1 MSRIRTN
8 QITNQSAD
16 GAPTVQNGLII
27 SGVTTSTTFSGSGAS
42 LTNLPSAQLT
52 GALPALDGSNL
63 TGLSGVSVA
72 NQADNRLITATGTT
86 DALNGEANLTYNGS
100 SSLLG
105 NLATSSTNNLE
116 LIRLENSHS
125 DGKLTVMGFKTA
137 GLGSPQTKIYGGN
150 DNSGVAGQGGNSGAG
165 KFKVTITNPS
175 GTHQEVIYAEN
186 DANSL
191 SKFLRLSTNGS
202 ERLRITSGG
211 SVGINTTAP
220 ESNSNDVSLHIHGSA
235 NDDARI
241 AFSTPTKSN
250 PGSRIGYYGLNRFGI
265 DTYYGIEF
273 RDVARSYAT
282 IFKIDNNGYMTN
294 NQPYAYFRFNAHSDT
309 GSLQKQTNVNTV
321 TVQNGMAHDGSG
333 RFTIPV
339 TGKYL
344 IGSDNNVLD
353 NADHY
358 CAVYINGSNQDGFR
372 YQNTATNQSGNVNIW
387 KSSSR
392 TCILTLSANDY
403 IEIYIKG
410 AQDNAAWNQHFIYL
424 IG

>member
-16 GAPTVQNGLII
+16 GAPTVQNGLVI

-86 DALNGEANLTYNGS
+86 DALNGEANLTWDGS
-100 SSLLG
+100 
-105 NLATSSTNNLE
+105 NLTSTIS
-116 LIRLENSHS
+116 
-125 DGKLTVMGFKTA
+125 
-137 GLGSPQTKIYGGN
+137 
-150 DNSGVAGQGGNSGAG
+150 GNSGIVVAASGNNAPQIKGQANRSAQNNTLLSMHGVWNGTDVTMIDLQAG
-165 KFKVTITNPS
+165 PDTSNKDDGQIGFYTRPS
-175 GTHQEVIYAEN
+175 GSSMKQRMLI
-186 DANSL
+186 NS
-191 SKFLRLSTNGS
+191 R
-202 ERLRITSGG
+202 G
-211 SVGINTTAP
+211 SVGINT
-220 ESNSNDVSLHIHGSA
+220 VSADDPLNPGLHIHGSA
-235 NDDARI
+235 NDNCRI
-241 AFSTPTKSN
+241 SFSTPTKSA

-265 DTYYGIEF
+265 DTYYGIEM

-294 NQPYAYFRFNAHSDT
+294 SQPYAYFRFNAHGDT
-309 GSLQKQTNVNTV
+309 GSLLKQTNVNTV

-333 RFTIPV
+333 RFTVPV

-358 CAVYINGSNQDGFR
+358 CAVYINGSNQSGMR
-372 YQNTATNQSGNVNIW
+372 YQNQATNSSNANVW

-403 IEIYIKG
+403 VEIYIKG
-410 AQDNAAWNQHFIYL
+410 AQDNEAWNQHFIYL

>member
-1 MSRIRTN
+1 MSRIRAN

-16 GAPTVQNGLII
+16 GAPTVQNGLVIT
-27 SGVTTSTTFSGSGAS
+27 GVTTSTTFSGSGAS

-52 GALPALDGSNL
+52 GVLPALDGSNL
-63 TGLSGVSVA
+63 TGISGVTINS
-72 NQADNRLITATGTT
+72 NADNRIITGSGSANT
-86 DALNGEANLTYNGS
+86 LNGEANLTYNGS

-116 LIRLENSHS
+116 LFRLENSHS

-186 DANSL
+186 DANTL

-265 DTYYGIEF
+265 DTYDGIEM
-273 RDVARSYAT
+273 RDVTRSYAT
-282 IFKIDNNGYMTN
+282 IFKIDQNGYMTT
-294 NQPYAYFRFNAHSDT
+294 NQPYGHLRFEVENDT
-309 GSLQKQTNVNTV
+309 GGLVVQSNVNTADI
-321 TVQNGMAHDGSG
+321 QNGMSHNGSG
-333 RFTIPV
+333 RLTVPV
-339 TGKYL
+339 AGKYL
-344 IGSDNNVLD
+344 IMIGCNILDNSDMQFRLRKNGSD
-353 NADHY
+353 
-358 CAVYINGSNQDGFR
+358 VYGTYF
-372 YQNTATNQSGNVNIW
+372 QNSMSDVGW
-387 KSSSR
+387 KSGSR
-392 TCILTLSANDY
+392 TTVLPLSANDY
-403 IEIYIKG
+403 LQTVIQGK
-410 AQDNAAWNQHFIYL
+410 QDGPAWNHFTVYL
-424 IG
+424 LG

>member
-16 GAPTVQNGLII
+16 GAPTVQNGLVI

-116 LIRLENSHS
+116 LFRLENSHS

-186 DANSL
+186 DANTL

-265 DTYYGIEF
+265 DTYDGIEM
-273 RDVARSYAT
+273 RDVTRSYAT
-282 IFKIDNNGYMTN
+282 IFKIDQNGYMTT
-294 NQPYAYFRFNAHSDT
+294 NQPYGHLRFEVENDT
-309 GSLQKQTNVNTV
+309 GGLVVQSNVNTADI
-321 TVQNGMAHDGSG
+321 QNGMSHNGSG
-333 RFTIPV
+333 RLTVPV
-339 TGKYL
+339 AGKYL
-344 IGSDNNVLD
+344 IMIGCNILDNSDMQFRLRKNGSD
-353 NADHY
+353 
-358 CAVYINGSNQDGFR
+358 VYGTYF
-372 YQNTATNQSGNVNIW
+372 QNSMSDVGW
-387 KSSSR
+387 KSGSR
-392 TCILTLSANDY
+392 TTVLPLSANDY
-403 IEIYIKG
+403 LQTVIQGK
-410 AQDNAAWNQHFIYL
+410 QDGPAWNHFTVYL
-424 IG
+424 LG

>member
-116 LIRLENSHS
+116 LFRLENSHS

-265 DTYYGIEF
+265 DTYDGIEM
-273 RDVARSYAT
+273 RDVTRSYAT
-282 IFKIDNNGYMTN
+282 IFKIDQNGYMTT
-294 NQPYAYFRFNAHSDT
+294 NQPYGHLRFEVENDT
-309 GSLQKQTNVNTV
+309 GGLVVQSNVNTADI
-321 TVQNGMAHDGSG
+321 QNGMSHNGSG
-333 RFTIPV
+333 RLTVPV
-339 TGKYL
+339 AGKYL
-344 IGSDNNVLD
+344 IMIGCNILDNSDMQFRLRKNGSD
-353 NADHY
+353 
-358 CAVYINGSNQDGFR
+358 VYGTYF
-372 YQNTATNQSGNVNIW
+372 QNSMSDVGW
-387 KSSSR
+387 KSGSR
-392 TCILTLSANDY
+392 TTVLPLSANDY
-403 IEIYIKG
+403 LQTVIQGK
-410 AQDNAAWNQHFIYL
+410 QDGPAWNHFTVYL
-424 IG
+424 LG

>member
-116 LIRLENSHS
+116 LFRLENSHS

-186 DANSL
+186 DANTL

-265 DTYYGIEF
+265 DTYDGIEM
-273 RDVARSYAT
+273 RDVTRSYAT
-282 IFKIDNNGYMTN
+282 IFKIDQNGYMTT
-294 NQPYAYFRFNAHSDT
+294 NQPYGHLRFEVENDT
-309 GSLQKQTNVNTV
+309 GGLVVQSNVNTADI
-321 TVQNGMAHDGSG
+321 QNGMSHNGSG
-333 RFTIPV
+333 RLTVPV
-339 TGKYL
+339 AGKYL
-344 IGSDNNVLD
+344 IMIGCNILDNSDMQFRLRKNGSD
-353 NADHY
+353 
-358 CAVYINGSNQDGFR
+358 VYGTYF
-372 YQNTATNQSGNVNIW
+372 QNSMSDVGW
-387 KSSSR
+387 KSGSR
-392 TCILTLSANDY
+392 TTVLPLSANDY
-403 IEIYIKG
+403 LQTVIQGK
-410 AQDNAAWNQHFIYL
+410 QDGPAWNHFTVYL
-424 IG
+424 LG